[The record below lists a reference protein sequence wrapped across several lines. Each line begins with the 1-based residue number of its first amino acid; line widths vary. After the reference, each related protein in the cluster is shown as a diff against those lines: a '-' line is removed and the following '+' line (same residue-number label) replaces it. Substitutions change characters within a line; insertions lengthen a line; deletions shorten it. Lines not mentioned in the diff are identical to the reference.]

1 MQIVLNG
8 FVNGLLLACLALGF
22 SIVYLP
28 TRILFITLGAVYSLT
43 PYIVKSVLGAGGS
56 WWLSVATATMLAVA
70 ISALCELLNHRP
82 LEKKQASEGAHL
94 IASLGVYIVLVEV
107 IAVVWG
113 NDPQVLRT
121 GLDKVYRPGGLILT
135 RAQALSAFVSIG
147 LLACFYT
154 WLRFSDLGLHLR
166 AMADNATEFALR
178 GFNLHAY
185 RLLVFC
191 LAAALAASTSMLSAY
206 DVGFDPYG
214 GLHMLLMAIVA
225 VIIGGR
231 GSFRGPIVGGLL
243 LGLLRSL
250 VMWHL
255 SARWQDVATFA
266 LLAFFL
272 YVRPYG
278 ICGRPA
284 RLEVEA

>member
-1 MQIVLNG
+1 MQIILNG
-8 FVNGLLLACLALGF
+8 LVNGLLLACLALGF

-28 TRILFITLGAVYSLT
+28 TRIFFITLGAVYALA
-43 PYIVKSVLGAGGS
+43 PYIAKSVLAAGVP
-56 WWLSVATATMLAVA
+56 WWLSVPTVIAIAMV

-82 LEKKQASEGAHL
+82 LEKRQASEGAHL
-94 IASLGVYIVLVEV
+94 IASLGVYIVLVEG

-121 GLDKVYRPGGLILT
+121 GLDVVYRFGGLILT
-135 RAQALSAFVSIG
+135 RAQLLTVFVSIS
-147 LLACFYT
+147 LLATFYT

-166 AMADNATEFALR
+166 AMADNAIEFALR

-191 LAAALAASTSMLSAY
+191 LAAVLAAATSMLSAY

-214 GLHMLLMAIVA
+214 GLHMLLLAIVA
-225 VIIGGR
+225 VIVGGR
-231 GSFRGPIVGGLL
+231 GSFWGPIVGGLL

-250 VMWHL
+250 VVWHL

-266 LLAFFL
+266 LLALFL

-278 ICGRPA
+278 ICGRPS
-284 RLEVEA
+284 RLEAEA

>member
-1 MQIVLNG
+1 MQIMLNG

-28 TRILFITLGAVYSLT
+28 TRIFFIALGAVYALT
-43 PYIVKSVLGAGGS
+43 PYIAKSVFGAGGP
-56 WWLSVATATMLAVA
+56 WWLSVAAAIGMAVV

-82 LEKKQASEGAHL
+82 LERKQASEGAHL

-113 NDPQVLRT
+113 NNPQVLRT
-121 GLDKVYRPGGLILT
+121 GLDDVYRWGGLILT
-135 RAQALSAFVSIG
+135 RAQLLAALVSIG
-147 LLACFYT
+147 LLAGFYS

-191 LAAALAASTSMLSAY
+191 LAAVLAASASMLSAY

-214 GLHMLLMAIVA
+214 GLHMLLLAIVA

-231 GSFRGPIVGGLL
+231 GSFWGPIIGGLL

-250 VMWHL
+250 VVWHL

-266 LLAFFL
+266 LLALFL

-278 ICGRPA
+278 ICGRKA

>member
-1 MQIVLNG
+1 MQIMLNG
-8 FVNGLLLACLALGF
+8 LVNGLLFACLALGF

-28 TRILFITLGAVYSLT
+28 TRIFFITLGAIYTLT
-43 PYIVKSVLGAGGS
+43 PYIAKSVLGAGGS
-56 WWLSVATATMLAVA
+56 WGLSVAASTLMAVV

-113 NDPQVLRT
+113 NDPQVLRA
-121 GLDKVYRPGGLILT
+121 GLNDVYRFGGLVLT
-135 RAQALSAFVSIG
+135 CAQLVSALVSIS
-147 LLACFYT
+147 LLAAFYT
-154 WLRFSDLGLHLR
+154 WLQFSDLGLHLR
-166 AMADNATEFALR
+166 AMADNDIEFALR

-191 LAAALAASTSMLSAY
+191 LAGVLAAATSMLSAH

-214 GLHMLLMAIVA
+214 GLHMLLLAIVA

-231 GSFRGPIVGGLL
+231 GNFRGPIVGGLL

-250 VMWHL
+250 VVWHL
-255 SARWQDVATFA
+255 SARWQDVATFS

-278 ICGRPA
+278 ICGRPV

>member
-1 MQIVLNG
+1 MQIMMNG

-28 TRILFITLGAVYSLT
+28 TRIFFIALGAVYALT
-43 PYIVKSVLGAGGS
+43 PYIAKSVLGAGGP
-56 WWLSVATATMLAVA
+56 WWLSVAAAIGMAVV

-113 NDPQVLRT
+113 SDPQVLRT
-121 GLDKVYRPGGLILT
+121 GLDEVYRFGGLILT
-135 RAQALSAFVSIG
+135 RAQLLAALVSFG
-147 LLACFYT
+147 LLAAFYT
-154 WLRFSDLGLHLR
+154 WLRFSNLGLHLR

-191 LAAALAASTSMLSAY
+191 LAAVLAASASMLSAY

-214 GLHMLLMAIVA
+214 GLHMLLLAIVA

-231 GSFRGPIVGGLL
+231 GSFRGPIIGGLL

-250 VMWHL
+250 VVWHI

-266 LLAFFL
+266 LLALFL